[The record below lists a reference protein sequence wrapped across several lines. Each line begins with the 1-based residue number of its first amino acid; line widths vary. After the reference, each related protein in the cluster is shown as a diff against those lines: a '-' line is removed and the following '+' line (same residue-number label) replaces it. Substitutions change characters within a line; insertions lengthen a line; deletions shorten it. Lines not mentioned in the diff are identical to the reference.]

1 MFFYDFLR
9 LPLKRVSRI
18 YSARRQACKKICM
31 PSAKWENGKPGLA
44 LCNPHEIYLLFV
56 KARLEINLLDSLQ
69 QAYIALD
76 KPKNIKLPHSKKFRR
91 IHRNSRL

>member
-1 MFFYDFLR
+1 MQSVFIVCGGR
-9 LPLKRVSRI
+9 PV
-18 YSARRQACKKICM
+18 KKINM

-44 LCNPHEIYLLFV
+44 LCNPHKIYLLFV

-76 KPKNIKLPHSKKFRR
+76 KPKNIKLPHSKKVPP
-91 IHRNSRL
+91 HT

>member
-1 MFFYDFLR
+1 MFFYDFFR
-9 LPLKRVSRI
+9 LILKSAERI

>member
-18 YSARRQACKKICM
+18 YSVRRRPVKKINM

-44 LCNPHEIYLLFV
+44 LRNPRKIYLLFV

-69 QAYIALD
+69 QVYIALD
-76 KPKNIKLPHSKKFRR
+76 KPKNIKLPHSKKLRR

>member
-1 MFFYDFLR
+1 MCGGR
-9 LPLKRVSRI
+9 PV
-18 YSARRQACKKICM
+18 KKINM

-44 LCNPHEIYLLFV
+44 LCNPYKIYLLFV
-56 KARLEINLLDSLQ
+56 KAHLEINLLDFRQ
-69 QAYIALD
+69 QASAAVD